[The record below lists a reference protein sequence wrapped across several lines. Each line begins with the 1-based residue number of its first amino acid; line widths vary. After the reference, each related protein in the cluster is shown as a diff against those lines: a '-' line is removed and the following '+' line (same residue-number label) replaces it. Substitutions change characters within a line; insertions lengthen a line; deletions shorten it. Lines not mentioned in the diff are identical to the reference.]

1 MKYLLLSFIFLAL
14 NCAKPT
20 KTVEKEKTKKP
31 NKTVETI
38 TTKEKI
44 VETKKMQEELIVVIK
59 DINNIEDAKALIVNS
74 GLTWNS
80 LAIDTKSLKAASI
93 KVPVE
98 KKDFWIQRLQDSNV
112 FSSVEINEENTLKEL
127 KYIAENTFV
136 KLRKT
141 HCSGDCPV
149 YDVTFFKDGKVV
161 FNGIEN
167 VLITGKQEF
176 TVTEKQLKKLIQMFG
191 KTTFT
196 KYKNAFVDTTLAD
209 FPSTF
214 ITHQNKQIEI
224 KLWKNVPDELAFA
237 HEYLEE
243 ILLEKKL
250 IE

>member
-1 MKYLLLSFIFLAL
+1 MKYFLLSFLLLAI
-14 NCAKPT
+14 NCNQSNK
-20 KTVEKEKTKKP
+20 KTEKIKTKESE
-31 NKTVETI
+31 ETI

-44 VETKKMQEELIVVIK
+44 ETVEKMQEELIIVIK
-59 DINNIEDAKALIVNS
+59 DANNVEDAKALIVNS
-74 GLTWNS
+74 GLTWDKMAFNT
-80 LAIDTKSLKAASI
+80 DVLKVASI
-93 KVPVE
+93 KVPID
-98 KKDFWIQRLQDSNV
+98 KKDFWIQRLQESNV
-112 FSSVEINEENTLKEL
+112 FSLVEIKTENALENI

-149 YDVTFFKDGKVV
+149 YDVVFFKDGKVI

-167 VLITGKQEF
+167 VLIKGKQEF
-176 TVTEKQLKKLIQMFG
+176 TITKKQHKKMLEMFG
-191 KTTFT
+191 KTSFKDYNNTFIS
-196 KYKNAFVDTTLAD
+196 KSLAD
-209 FPSTF
+209 FPSTY

-224 KLWKNVPDELAFA
+224 KLWRNIPDELAFA